1 MKKEK
6 YPIKRST
13 HLRHSA
19 SGLLALRAL
28 ALRALALCTLAL
40 RALALCA
47 LALCTLALCTL
58 ALCALAFLPAGG
70 HSAIAQTTRIIFLH
84 HSCGENLIV
93 QGGVREGLTALG
105 YEFYDHGYND
115 DGLRL
120 ANGLPDGTNFDVP
133 DDNTDP
139 DGLAAIF
146 AQPLHDPPD
155 NTFSHL
161 MQYDVIAFKSCFPVS
176 NIGDDA
182 QLATYQSHYLA
193 IRDRM
198 DQYPEKTF
206 IIVTQP
212 PQVPANSDPQ
222 EAARAR
228 ALANWLQSDEYLAGH
243 PNVSVFDFFGLLAG
257 EDNFLRPEYRV
268 DEYDAHPNELANQNA
283 GPLFVEFIH
292 QAIRS
297 PYTGSP
303 RPTPTPP
310 AEPPVEAT
318 PGPSA
323 APTQLSPSVA
333 PSPKTGTIDDLESTA
348 DLWESSADGMGSNI
362 ECVPDTGVFH
372 GGSTSLRIRYSI
384 VPNGW
389 ADFGRPFD
397 PPQDWSSGTG
407 LSLWLH
413 SDQPERITL
422 RMSAIRLMLF
432 AGDPAQPTPFEVTAE
447 TTGESTAGWEQL
459 VFPWADFARA
469 EWADEGGLTELDPA
483 RVTGLAFNLSAGDA
497 GSEGTLWMDDVSLA
511 TDAEALT
518 SGPVATPTNAPAAPD
533 EEEGTAGGEEGEEGR
548 FARRT
553 CLSPGVAL
561 SLSIVSVLLA
571 GCHSRNKFRLP

>member
-1 MKKEK
+1 M
-6 YPIKRST
+6 KRST
-13 HLRHSA
+13 CLRHSA
-19 SGLLALRAL
+19 SGLM
-28 ALRALALCTLAL
+28 ALC
-40 RALALCA
+40 ALALCA
-47 LALCTLALCTL
+47 LAPCALAP
-58 ALCALAFLPAGG
+58 CALAFTPAGG
-70 HSAIAQTTRIIFLH
+70 HPTTAQATRIIFLH

-120 ANGLPDGTNFDVP
+120 ANGLPDGTHFDVP

-182 QLATYQSHYLA
+182 QLADYQSHYLA

-257 EDNFLRPEYRV
+257 EDNFLRPEYRA

-283 GPLFVEFIH
+283 GPLFVEFID

-318 PGPSA
+318 PPVAPTEPSA
-323 APTQLSPSVA
+323 APSQPSLPVA
-333 PSPKTGTIDDLESTA
+333 PSPETGTIDDLESTA
-348 DLWESSADGMGSNI
+348 DLWESSTDEMGSNV
-362 ECVPDTGVFH
+362 EHGPDTGVVH
-372 GGSTSLRIRYSI
+372 GGSTSLRIHYSI

-397 PPQDWSSGTG
+397 PCGS
-407 LSLWLH
+407 
-413 SDQPERITL
+413 
-422 RMSAIRLMLF
+422 
-432 AGDPAQPTPFEVTAE
+432 TPINRR
-447 TTGESTAGWEQL
+447 ES
-459 VFPWADFARA
+459 
-469 EWADEGGLTELDPA
+469 
-483 RVTGLAFNLSAGDA
+483 
-497 GSEGTLWMDDVSLA
+497 
-511 TDAEALT
+511 
-518 SGPVATPTNAPAAPD
+518 
-533 EEEGTAGGEEGEEGR
+533 
-548 FARRT
+548 
-553 CLSPGVAL
+553 
-561 SLSIVSVLLA
+561 
-571 GCHSRNKFRLP
+571 H

>member
-1 MKKEK
+1 
-6 YPIKRST
+6 
-13 HLRHSA
+13 
-19 SGLLALRAL
+19 
-28 ALRALALCTLAL
+28 
-40 RALALCA
+40 
-47 LALCTLALCTL
+47 
-58 ALCALAFLPAGG
+58 
-70 HSAIAQTTRIIFLH
+70 
-84 HSCGENLIV
+84 
-93 QGGVREGLTALG
+93 LG
-105 YEFYDHGYND
+105 YEFYDHGYNG

-120 ANGLPDGTNFDVP
+120 ANGLPDGSHFDVP

-161 MQYDVIAFKSCFPVS
+161 IQYDVIAFKSCFPVS

-182 QLATYQSHYLA
+182 QLANYQSHYLA

-212 PQVPANSDPQ
+212 PQVPANSDSQ

-228 ALANWLQSDEYLAGH
+228 ALANWLQSDEYLTGH
-243 PNVSVFDFFGLLAG
+243 PNVSVFDFFGLLSG

-283 GPLFVEFIH
+283 GPLFVAFID

-318 PGPSA
+318 SPTAPTEPSA
-323 APTQLSPSVA
+323 APTQPSPPVA
-333 PSPKTGTIDDLESTA
+333 SSPKTGTIDDLESTA
-348 DLWESSADGMGSNI
+348 DLWDSSTDGMGSNI
-362 ECVPDTGVFH
+362 ERGPDTGEVH
-372 GGSTSLRIRYSI
+372 GGSTSLRIHYSI

-397 PPQDWSSGTG
+397 PPQDWSGGTG

-413 SDQPERITL
+413 ADRQERFT
-422 RMSAIRLMLF
+422 LMLF

-483 RVTGLAFNLSAGDA
+483 RVTGLAFNLSTDDA
-497 GSEGTLWMDDVSLA
+497 GSEGTLWVDDVSLA
-511 TDAEALT
+511 TGVEEPAP
-518 SGPVATPTNAPAAPD
+518 GPVATPTTAPAVPD
-533 EEEGTAGGEEGEEGR
+533 EEEGAAGGDEGEEGG

-571 GCHSRNKFRLP
+571 GCHSRNRFRLP